1 MGTGRLV
8 GSGRRTIH
16 AMGLQQFERRLER
29 LFEGV
34 FAKAFRSGLEPVEL
48 GRRLARQMDRDRR
61 VGPSG
66 RRVAPNAFSYRLSP
80 PDHERFA
87 SFEAVLCDELAE
99 AAREHARAEG
109 YAFLGRV
116 AVWVVED
123 PRLSPG
129 TFELDAE
136 VRPAAGG
143 GPVGSLMVP
152 GGRRVSLDAE
162 SVSIGRQDTC
172 DVVLDD
178 PTVSRNHA
186 EVRRDGDGFEVV
198 DLGSRNGTRVNGQ
211 GIARTRL
218 ADGDDLLIGAVP
230 VRFEAV

>member
-1 MGTGRLV
+1 
-8 GSGRRTIH
+8 
-16 AMGLQQFERRLER
+16 MGLQQFEQRLER
-29 LFEGV
+29 MFEGV

-80 PDHERFA
+80 ADHERFA
-87 SFEAVLCDELAE
+87 SFEEALLDELAE
-99 AAREHARAEG
+99 AAREHARSEG

-116 AVWVVED
+116 QIWLVAD
-123 PRLSPG
+123 PRLLPG
-129 TFELDAE
+129 SFELDTE

-143 GPVGSLMVP
+143 MPVGSLIVP
-152 GGRRVSLDAE
+152 GGRRVPLEDE
-162 SVSIGRQDTC
+162 TVTVGRQDDC

-178 PTVSRNHA
+178 PTVSRHHA
-186 EVRRDGDGFEVV
+186 EVRRSGDGFEVV
-198 DLGSRNGTRVNGQ
+198 DLGSRNGTRVNGL

-218 ADGDDLLIGAVP
+218 SDGDDLLIGAVP
-230 VRFEAV
+230 LRFEAV